1 MSKIPS
7 QIVAKIA
14 IEPAEWD
21 ALYQSNPEM
30 SQALVYLLLVEEY
43 GGLGAAFEARSTSE
57 VNAQV
62 AQAMGITVT
71 TLTAKRREWSK
82 NQTLADARAW
92 LQPLRLEQL
101 QIMADRVQDNFMQ
114 IMGEFLKTALDP
126 KTDVYGRMAAYKM
139 LKSEVLQPA
148 LSNQKAEDDGAGDY
162 LEQAKRAE
170 QVQYDISEDEDAAAK
185 YLAANGGEG

>member
-7 QIVAKIA
+7 QIVAKIDIA
-14 IEPAEWD
+14 PDEWD

-30 SQALVYLLLVEEY
+30 TQALVYLLLVEEY
-43 GGLGAAFEARSTSE
+43 GGLGAAFETRSTSE

-101 QIMADRVQDNFMQ
+101 QVMADRVQDNFTQ

-126 KTDVYGRMAAYKM
+126 KTDVYARMAAYKM

-148 LSNQKAEDDGAGDY
+148 LSNATAPDDGASDY
-162 LEQAKRAE
+162 VKQAD
-170 QVQYDISEDEDAAAK
+170 QVQYDISEDDAAAK
-185 YLAANGGEG
+185 YLEDSTGEG